1 MTHNLSYS
9 RIAHRRIHP
18 ASQVP
23 PERDTTSLCHQ
34 QHIGIMLSRI
44 GSQPRASAAVAS
56 LVRPRSG
63 PASSVAAC
71 CDHLAPSLSA
81 LSLGRPMSTSTA
93 TATATSQEI
102 VTFLTLNNISDN
114 AGAIKRKRRV
124 GRGIGS
130 SKGKTSGRGHKGQ
143 KARAGGGV
151 HPSFEGGQ
159 TKLYKRMPK
168 RGFTNVHAED
178 MVPINVGTLQDY
190 VDMGRLVPPSSPS
203 DPPLTIRDLVDAGI
217 TKASSVK
224 HGVKL
229 LAKGMR
235 RVRDPLRIQVS
246 RASAK
251 AIAAVEAVGGEVT
264 TVHYNRLALRALLK
278 PEKFEGKVLP
288 RQARPPPKLMP
299 YYTSYDKRG
308 FLSPELQLRKVEERL
323 AAAKVDGNAD
333 GT

>member
-1 MTHNLSYS
+1 MFSWLVDSL
-9 RIAHRRIHP
+9 IFAFEALIKG
-18 ASQVP
+18 ASKTFLGTRGLQL
-23 PERDTTSLCHQ
+23 TN
-34 QHIGIMLSRI
+34 
-44 GSQPRASAAVAS
+44 
-56 LVRPRSG
+56 LVR
-63 PASSVAAC
+63 
-71 CDHLAPSLSA
+71 LW
-81 LSLGRPMSTSTA
+81 M
-93 TATATSQEI
+93 
-102 VTFLTLNNISDN
+102 
-114 AGAIKRKRRV
+114 
-124 GRGIGS
+124 
-130 SKGKTSGRGHKGQ
+130 
-143 KARAGGGV
+143 
-151 HPSFEGGQ
+151 
-159 TKLYKRMPK
+159 
-168 RGFTNVHAED
+168 FTNIHAED